1 MGMGGD
7 MFRTWSGPGG
17 SSHKGPLTS
26 AHTYS
31 GHFCAKGV
39 PRCQRKIT
47 VALLRR
53 AALPR
58 PLKIQWGRRR
68 AAFDIILQIGDSVG
82 IIDFFIN
89 LLKDPRGFIAGWII
103 ALGPVWVY
111 TPLFLI
117 VFVETGLVFFP
128 FLPGDSLLFAAG
140 VFSADG
146 GGLNVWATLIVFWAA
161 AILGNTSN
169 YWIARLFGSR
179 IIDSGKVKALTPER
193 MAKLDHFF
201 ERYGGLTI
209 IITRFMPFF
218 RTFAPFIAGTGHMN
232 FGKFTFF
239 NAVGGISWVSLFVLV
254 GYFFGGIPFVQEHFE
269 VIVLGIVAVSVAPAF
284 IGVIKA
290 ALNSRRAKEG
300 DPVDQ
305 AAERVNEA
313 EYERELTEERVMRAE
328 AEAKAE
334 ARRRVAAEDAQAA
347 SETEEKGGE

>member
-1 MGMGGD
+1 M
-7 MFRTWSGPGG
+7 
-17 SSHKGPLTS
+17 
-26 AHTYS
+26 
-31 GHFCAKGV
+31 
-39 PRCQRKIT
+39 
-47 VALLRR
+47 
-53 AALPR
+53 
-58 PLKIQWGRRR
+58 
-68 AAFDIILQIGDSVG
+68 G

-232 FGKFTFF
+232 FGKFAFF

-300 DPVDQ
+300 DPVAQ